1 MFPIKVYFLSSLPS
15 STSLQQKLVQT
26 KGLYKQINEMYPL
39 VLTPNVGVMAI
50 DGTYALGGL
59 FSHLLQTEHTHS
71 TYLFTLFPSEIL
83 EDTEC
88 GGRQPNLSVGRAPS
102 SLG

>member
-1 MFPIKVYFLSSLPS
+1 MYFLSPLPG
-15 STSLQQKLVQT
+15 STSLQQKHVQT
-26 KGLYKQINEMYPL
+26 KGLYKQINEMDPL
-39 VLTPNVGVMAI
+39 VLTPSVGVMAI
-50 DGTYALGGL
+50 DGAYALGGL
-59 FSHLLQTEHTHS
+59 FSRLLQTEHTHS